1 MFPDRCLSMLSNFT
15 EAQAT
20 DVTENEKICP
30 ETRADDIKVMSW
42 GGKIWESLPVNSDR
56 MN

>member
-1 MFPDRCLSMLSNFT
+1 MLSNFT

-20 DVTENEKICP
+20 DVTKNEKICP

-42 GGKIWESLPVNSDR
+42 GGKIWESLPVNSD
-56 MN
+56 